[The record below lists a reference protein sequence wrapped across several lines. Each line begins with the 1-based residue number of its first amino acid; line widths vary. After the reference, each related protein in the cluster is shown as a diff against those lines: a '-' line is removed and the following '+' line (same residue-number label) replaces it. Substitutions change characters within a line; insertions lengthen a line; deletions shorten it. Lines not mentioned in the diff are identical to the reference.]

1 MPLFD
6 FGGPFR
12 SKKVVIAKIGVSS
25 ALGKL
30 IVYRL
35 VFKTTCFMS
44 KKSSYD
50 TKNSKRTFF

>member
-6 FGGPFR
+6 FGGPFW

-35 VFKTTCFMS
+35 VFRMTCFMLILS
-44 KKSSYD
+44 KMC
-50 TKNSKRTFF
+50 

>member
-6 FGGPFR
+6 FGGPFW
-12 SKKVVIAKIGVSS
+12 SKKVVIRKIGVSS

-35 VFKTTCFMS
+35 VVKTMCFMS
-44 KKSSYD
+44 KNGSYD
-50 TKNSKRTFF
+50 TKNLKKVFF

>member
-6 FGGPFR
+6 FGGPFW

-30 IVYRL
+30 IVYQL
-35 VFKTTCFMS
+35 VVKTMCFMS
-44 KKSSYD
+44 KKCSYN
-50 TKNSKRTFF
+50 TKNLKQTFF